1 MFYGCI
7 DTTLLKCWS
16 RFMLAKNLVSI
27 LIKFLARKSHRKRE
41 RSGTRTGQGEE
52 AGSCAYCLEEEKS
65 TRGAVE
71 KC

>member
-1 MFYGCI
+1 
-7 DTTLLKCWS
+7 
-16 RFMLAKNLVSI
+16 MLAKNLVSI